1 MKILFRLLFF
11 LAFIIVLASVI
22 AYARGYRLDLE
33 ERSVKSTG
41 IISATSNPKAAKIYI
56 NGQLKGVT
64 DTNLTLPP
72 DNYLVEIK
80 KDGYTGWSKKINLK
94 GELVINVDPILFPVN
109 PSLSPLTNLGIIKA
123 VPTEDGDK
131 IVIIAADAIY
141 LFDAGK
147 KTLPFFPPLNKIVN
161 LSLLP
166 NTFDFTN
173 AKVIFSPDQKQ
184 AIFEFASSDD
194 LPVGVLTK
202 AGALAKS
209 KASYLLSLQE
219 DNLNPLDVTLSK
231 DTLIEAWQK
240 EKTKNFNKILET
252 FPKNFDKIASD
263 SFNIISFSP
272 NETKVLYQAKNNVEL
287 PLMIKP
293 IMIVTNQTSEERS
306 IKKGKTY
313 VYDRKEDKNF
323 LITNNQLSI
332 INNQIKWYFDSR
344 HFVVEED
351 KKISI
356 VDYDDTNK
364 QTVYSGPFES
374 SFFNPTSDGKVIVLI
389 NLNSQVNELPD
400 LYLVGIR

>member
-1 MKILFRLLFF
+1 MKIFSRVIILFF
-11 LAFIIVLASVI
+11 FFIVLIMVI
-22 AYARGYRLDLE
+22 GYARGYRLDLE

-80 KDGYTGWSKKINLK
+80 KDGYTSWSKKINLK
-94 GELVINVDPILFPVN
+94 GELVINIDPVLFPIN
-109 PSLSPLTNLGIIKA
+109 PSLSPLTNLGIVKA
-123 VPTEDGDK
+123 VATEDGDK
-131 IVIIAADAIY
+131 IVIIASEAIY

-147 KTLPFFPPLNKIVN
+147 KTLPFFPPLNKIVS
-161 LSLLP
+161 LSLI
-166 NTFDFTN
+166 NSIVDFTN
-173 AKVIFSPDQKQ
+173 TKIIFSPDQKQ
-184 AIFEFASSDD
+184 AIFEFEQN
-194 LPVGVLTK
+194 
-202 AGALAKS
+202 
-209 KASYLLSLQE
+209 SYLLSLGE

-231 DTLIEAWQK
+231 DALIEAWQN

-272 NETKVLYQAKNNVEL
+272 NETKVLYQAKKNVEL

-293 IMIVTNQTSEERS
+293 VMIATNQTLEERS

-313 VYDRKEDKNF
+313 VYDRKEDKNY
-323 LITNNQLSI
+323 
-332 INNQIKWYFDSR
+332 QISNSKWYSDSR
-344 HFVVEED
+344 HLIIEEN

-374 SFFNPTSDGKVIVLI
+374 SFFNPTNDGKIIVLV

>member
-1 MKILFRLLFF
+1 MKILLRLIFF
-11 LAFIIVLASVI
+11 LTFISLLVAVI

-80 KDGYTGWSKKINLK
+80 KDGYTSWSKKINLK
-94 GELVINVDPILFPVN
+94 GELVINVDPVLFPIN
-109 PSLSPLTNLGIIKA
+109 PSLSPLTNLGITKA
-123 VPTEDGDK
+123 VATEDGDK
-131 IVIIAADAIY
+131 IVIIATDAIY

-147 KTLPFFPPLNKIVN
+147 KTLPFFPPLNKIVS
-161 LSLLP
+161 LSLISNIVDFI
-166 NTFDFTN
+166 NT
-173 AKVIFSPDQKQ
+173 KVVFSPDQKQ
-184 AIFEFASSDD
+184 AIFEFASFDE
-194 LPVGVLTK
+194 
-202 AGALAKS
+202 ALAKS
-209 KASYLLSLQE
+209 EASYLLSLQE

-293 IMIVTNQTSEERS
+293 VLIATNQTPEERS

-323 LITNNQLSI
+323 LVGNIM
-332 INNQIKWYFDSR
+332 KWYSDSR
-344 HFVVEED
+344 HLIIEEN
-351 KKISI
+351 KKIAI

-374 SFFNPTSDGKVIVLI
+374 SFFNPTSDGKIIVLV

>member
-1 MKILFRLLFF
+1 MQIFSRVIILFFF
-11 LAFIIVLASVI
+11 IVVLITVI
-22 AYARGYRLDLE
+22 AYARGYRFDLE

-41 IISATSNPKAAKIYI
+41 IIAATSNPKAAKIYLD
-56 NGQLKGVT
+56 GELKGVT
-64 DTNLTLPP
+64 DTNLTLAPG
-72 DNYLVEIK
+72 NYLVEIK
-80 KDGYTGWSKKINLK
+80 KDGHTSWTKKINLK
-94 GELVINVDPILFPVN
+94 GELVINVDPVLFPIN
-109 PSLSPLTNLGIIKA
+109 PSLSPLTNLGITKA

-131 IVIIAADAIY
+131 IVIIANEAIY

-147 KTLPFFPPLNKIVN
+147 KTLPFFPPLNKIVS

-166 NTFDFTN
+166 NTVDFTN
-173 AKVIFSPDQKQ
+173 VKVIFSPDQKQ

-194 LPVGVLTK
+194 LSSEVLTK
-202 AGALAKS
+202 EEALAKS
-209 KASYLLSLQE
+209 EISYLLSLQE
-219 DNLNPLDVTLSK
+219 NNLNPLEVTLSK
-231 DTLIEAWQK
+231 DTLIEAWQN
-240 EKTKNFNKILET
+240 EKNKNFSKILET

-272 NETKVLYQAKNNVEL
+272 NETKVLYQAKENIEL

-293 IMIVTNQTSEERS
+293 IMIATNQTPEERS
-306 IKKGKTY
+306 MKKGKTY

-323 LITNNQLSI
+323 LLSSTF
-332 INNQIKWYFDSR
+332 NPLLSSLKWYSDSR
-344 HFVVEED
+344 HLVIKED

-374 SFFNPTSDGKVIVLI
+374 DFFNPTNDGKIIVLV

>member
-1 MKILFRLLFF
+1 MKAFSRVIILFFF
-11 LAFIIVLASVI
+11 LIVLITVI
-22 AYARGYRLDLE
+22 GYARGYRLDLE

-41 IISATSNPKAAKIYI
+41 IISATSNPKAAKIYVD
-56 NGQLKGVT
+56 GELKGVT
-64 DTNLTLPP
+64 DTNLTLAPG
-72 DNYLVEIK
+72 NYLVEIK
-80 KDGYTGWSKKINLK
+80 KDGYTSWNKKINLK
-94 GELVINVDPILFPVN
+94 GELVINIDPVLFPIN

-131 IVIIAADAIY
+131 IVVIASGSAY

-147 KTLPFFPPLNKIVN
+147 KTLPFFPPLNKIVS

-166 NTFDFTN
+166 NIINFTS

-194 LPVGVLTK
+194 LSSEVLTK
-202 AGALAKS
+202 EEALAKS
-209 KASYLLSLQE
+209 EASYLLSLGE

-231 DTLIEAWQK
+231 DTLIEAWQN

-272 NETKVLYQAKNNVEL
+272 NETKVLYQAKKNVEL
-287 PLMIKP
+287 PLMIRP
-293 IMIVTNQTSEERS
+293 VMIATNQTPEERS
-306 IKKGKTY
+306 IKKEKTY

-323 LITNNQLSI
+323 LLSSAG
-332 INNQIKWYFDSR
+332 NPQRTSLKWYSDSR
-344 HFVVEED
+344 HLIIEEN
-351 KKISI
+351 KKIFI

>member
-1 MKILFRLLFF
+1 MKKIFSQVIILFFF
-11 LAFIIVLASVI
+11 LIVLITVI
-22 AYARGYRLDLE
+22 GYARGYRFDLE

-41 IISATSNPKAAKIYI
+41 IISATSNPKAAKTYVD
-56 NGQLKGVT
+56 GKLKGVT
-64 DTNLTLPP
+64 DTNLTLAPG
-72 DNYLVEIK
+72 NYLIEIK
-80 KDGYTGWSKKINLK
+80 KDGYTSWSKKINLK
-94 GELVINVDPILFPVN
+94 GELVINVDPVLFPIN
-109 PSLSPLTNLGIIKA
+109 PSLSPLTNLGVVKA
-123 VPTEDGDK
+123 VATEDGNK
-131 IVIIAADAIY
+131 IVIIATDAIY

-147 KTLPFFPPLNKIVN
+147 QTLPFFPPLNKIIS
-161 LSLLP
+161 LSLISSIV
-166 NTFDFTN
+166 DFTN
-173 AKVIFSPDQKQ
+173 TKVIFSPDQKQ
-184 AIFEFASSDD
+184 AIFEFASSDE
-194 LPVGVLTK
+194 
-202 AGALAKS
+202 ALAKS
-209 KASYLLSLQE
+209 EASYLLSLGE

-293 IMIVTNQTSEERS
+293 VLIATNQTPEERS

-323 LITNNQLSI
+323 LVGNVM
-332 INNQIKWYFDSR
+332 KWYSDSR
-344 HFVVEED
+344 HLIIEEN
-351 KKISI
+351 KKIAV

-374 SFFNPTSDGKVIVLI
+374 SFFNPTSDGKIIVLI

>member
-1 MKILFRLLFF
+1 MKIFFRIIILFF
-11 LAFIIVLASVI
+11 FLIVLITVI
-22 AYARGYRLDLE
+22 GYARGYRFDLE

-41 IISATSNPKAAKIYI
+41 IISATSNPKAAKIYV

-64 DTNLTLPP
+64 DTNLTLAPG
-72 DNYLVEIK
+72 NYLVEIK
-80 KDGYTGWSKKINLK
+80 KDGYTSWSKKINLK
-94 GELVINVDPILFPVN
+94 GELVINVDPVLFPIN
-109 PSLSPLTNLGIIKA
+109 PSLSPLTNLGITKA
-123 VPTEDGDK
+123 VATEDGDK

-147 KTLPFFPPLNKIVN
+147 KTLPFFPPLNKIVS
-161 LSLLP
+161 LSLLS
-166 NTFDFTN
+166 NIVDFTS

-184 AIFEFASSDD
+184 AIFEFEQNSS
-194 LPVGVLTK
+194 
-202 AGALAKS
+202 
-209 KASYLLSLQE
+209 LLSLGE

-231 DTLIEAWQK
+231 NALIEAWQK

-272 NETKVLYQAKNNVEL
+272 NETKVLYQAKKNIKL

-293 IMIVTNQTSEERS
+293 VTIAINQTPEERS

-323 LITNNQLSI
+323 LITNNQLSM

-344 HFVVEED
+344 HFVVEEE

-374 SFFNPTSDGKVIVLI
+374 SFFNPTSDGKIIVLV

>member
-1 MKILFRLLFF
+1 MKIFSRIIILFF
-11 LAFIIVLASVI
+11 FIVVLITVI

-33 ERSVKSTG
+33 KRSVKSTG
-41 IISATSNPKAAKIYI
+41 IIAATSNPKAAKIYI
-56 NGQLKGVT
+56 NGELKGVT

-80 KDGYTGWSKKINLK
+80 KDGYTSWGKKINLK
-94 GELVINVDPILFPVN
+94 GELVINVDPVLFPIN

-123 VPTEDGDK
+123 VATEDNDK
-131 IVIIAADAIY
+131 IVIITNEAIY
-141 LFDAGK
+141 LFDTGK
-147 KTLPFFPPLNKIVN
+147 KTLPFFPPLNKIVS

-166 NTFDFTN
+166 STVDFTN
-173 AKVIFSPDQKQ
+173 VKVIFSPDQKQ

-194 LPVGVLTK
+194 LSSEVLTK
-202 AGALAKS
+202 EEALAKS
-209 KASYLLSLQE
+209 EASYLLSLQE
-219 DNLNPLDVTLSK
+219 DNLNPLEVTLSK
-231 DTLIEAWQK
+231 DTLIQAWQN
-240 EKTKNFNKILET
+240 EKSKNFTKILET

-293 IMIVTNQTSEERS
+293 VMIATNQTPEERS

-323 LITNNQLSI
+323 LFPASNV
-332 INNQIKWYFDSR
+332 KWYNDSR
-344 HFVVEED
+344 HLVVEED

-356 VDYDDTNK
+356 VDYDNINK

-374 SFFNPTSDGKVIVLI
+374 AFFNPTNDGKIIVLV